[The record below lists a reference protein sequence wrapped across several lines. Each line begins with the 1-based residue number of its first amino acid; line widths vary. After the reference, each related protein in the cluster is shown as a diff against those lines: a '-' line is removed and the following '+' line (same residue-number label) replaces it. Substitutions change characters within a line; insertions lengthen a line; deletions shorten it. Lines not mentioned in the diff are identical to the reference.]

1 MDRHWTLTLVALAGI
16 AAGFALFAVEAAT
29 LAGVV
34 TAAGAYALVFPEFA
48 DSSRPAADAN

>member
-16 AAGFALFAVEAAT
+16 AAGFALFAVDAAT

-34 TAAGAYALVFPEFA
+34 SAAGAYALVFPEFA
-48 DSSRPAADAN
+48 DTARGTVDAN

>member
-16 AAGFALFAVEAAT
+16 AAGFTLFAVEAVT
-29 LAGVV
+29 LAGLV

-48 DSSRPAADAN
+48 DTARPSADAN

>member
-34 TAAGAYALVFPEFA
+34 TATGAYALVFPEFA
-48 DSSRPAADAN
+48 DSSRAAADTN

>member
-16 AAGFALFAVEAAT
+16 AAGFALFAVDAVT

-34 TAAGAYALVFPEFA
+34 TATGAYALVFPEFA
-48 DSSRPAADAN
+48 DTTRATADAN